1 MFWKLFL
8 MIMTIGATA
17 STLLVMRQQRLD
29 LLSAQ
34 AITKQR
40 IIQQN
45 HEYRSMRLRMEEQQR
60 EEQLHTWM
68 AESNTTFSPIP
79 FEIQFEDT
87 FELPID
93 LALQNSGPF
102 FDGPAHR

>member
-60 EEQLHTWM
+60 EEQLHKWM
-68 AESNTTFSPIP
+68 AESKSMFSPIP
-79 FEIQFEDT
+79 FEIHFEET

-93 LALQNSGPF
+93 LAFENSESS
-102 FDGPAHR
+102 FDGSTHR